1 MPKSVTMRR
10 VILSIVFLIPAM
22 LLAAQERTDL
32 QNILAFLGADSEEE
46 LDSYEVERLENYLS
60 RPLQINHASSARLIS
75 SGLMTQYQV
84 ASLKD
89 YISKNGD
96 ILSFSELAAVD
107 GFDKDFVNKLAPF
120 ISLLS
125 YAAPGQASLTDRRIQ
140 HDFSVK
146 GGYKYT
152 VDESA
157 KWQYASKYRRS
168 ADRGPGLSLSLSKAN
183 DASAMQLAS
192 ANLKWG
198 FRRSDTVLILGDF
211 NARFGQGLA
220 MWNSMVM
227 NGLSSVTSFSRRPS
241 GVSETWSYT
250 GSNALTGAA
259 LSLSSGRMVISA
271 LTALPGIKKSRKEFG
286 FLPAVNIA
294 WYGKK
299 GQFSI
304 TDYAEFTGISSGNA
318 RIPHMKTA
326 ADCRFCI
333 RGVDLFSEV
342 SYDWVNTST
351 AFLAGSSFPVAERL
365 RTAALLRFYPSDYD
379 SYMSAAPASSSKN
392 SNEAGIA
399 MAGEYTSE
407 KHKAVLSLDAVT
419 HPQPKSADMERTY
432 QIKALLSWQYI
443 LSENFHI
450 SMRLSERYRNYETLH
465 HRTDLRLDLSYKSA
479 TYLINARINTLKS
492 DKYGFLSYVESG
504 MVKKSLSLYLRQGI
518 FFIDDWD
525 DRIYAYERNAPGNF
539 SVPAYYG
546 RGLWTA
552 LNLTWKY
559 ARWGRLYAKA
569 SIMSYPFMEEEKKK
583 PGKAE
588 LKLQGEFSF

>member
-1 MPKSVTMRR
+1 MRR
-10 VILSIVFLIPAM
+10 VILSFIIYVLGTVLM
-22 LLAAQERTDL
+22 AQDRTDL
-32 QNILAFLGADSEEE
+32 QNILAFLGAASEEE

-60 RPLQINHASSARLIS
+60 RPVQINHASSVRLIS
-75 SGLMTQYQV
+75 TGLMTQYQV

-96 ILSFSELAAVD
+96 VLSLAELAAVD
-107 GFDKDFVNKLAPF
+107 GFDRDFVNKLSPF
-120 ISLLS
+120 ISLIS
-125 YAAPGQASLTDRRIQ
+125 YSSPGQSSTSKRKMQ
-140 HDFSVK
+140 HDLSVR
-146 GGYKYT
+146 GGYKY
-152 VDESA
+152 VDQDNDE
-157 KWQYASKYRRS
+157 WQFGGKYRMS
-168 ADRGPGLSLSLSKAN
+168 ADRGPCLSLSLSKPY
-183 DASAMQLAS
+183 DASDMKLVS
-192 ANLKWG
+192 GNLKWG
-198 FRRSDTVLILGDF
+198 FRRSDTKVVVGDF

-227 NGLSSVTSFSRRPS
+227 SGLSSVSSFSRRPF
-241 GVSETWSYT
+241 GISETWSYT

-259 LSLSSGRMVISA
+259 FSLSSGRMVISA
-271 LTALPGIKKSRKEFG
+271 LTAMPGIKKSRKDFG

-304 TDYAEFTGISSGNA
+304 TDYAEFTGISTGNT

-351 AFLAGSSFPVAERL
+351 AFLAGSSFPVAEGL

-392 SNEAGIA
+392 SNEAGMA
-399 MAGEYTSE
+399 MAGEYMSE
-407 KHKAVLSLDAVT
+407 KHKVSFSIDALT
-419 HPQPKSADMERTY
+419 HPESRSKDLTRSY

-443 LSENFHI
+443 ISESF
-450 SMRLSERYRNYETLH
+450 RLNVRISERYRNYENLQ
-465 HRTDLRLDLSYKSA
+465 HRTDLRLDLSYTSIQF
-479 TYLINARINTLKS
+479 LVNARINALKS
-492 DKYGFLSYVESG
+492 DNHGFLSYVEG
-504 MVKKSLSLYLRQGI
+504 GLLKKSLTVYLRQGI
-518 FFIDDWD
+518 FIIDDWD

-546 RGLWTA
+546 RGVWTA
-552 LNLTWKY
+552 LNVTWKY

-569 SIMSYPFMEEEKKK
+569 ALTSYPLMDPEKKK

-588 LKLQGEFSF
+588 LKLQAEFSF